1 VQVITDF
8 LGNVVECS
16 EASKKLCSIYT
27 EYSDGDLIDLRLCS
41 SFLRRLPKSIAMSY
55 LSEMD
60 KITESLIPDNVHQ
73 FLVQFFSQDT
83 SDTEW
88 QIKVDD
94 LRTSEQNDFLMT
106 ALVRILRRTLPQL
119 YVVIII
125 ILIHFS
131 KFCSNHFSF
140 G

>member
-1 VQVITDF
+1 MFIF
-8 LGNVVECS
+8 LQN
-16 EASKKLCSIYT
+16 ASKI
-27 EYSDGDLIDLRLCS
+27 I
-41 SFLRRLPKSIAMSY
+41 
-55 LSEMD
+55 
-60 KITESLIPDNVHQ
+60 ITESLIPDDVHQ
-73 FLVQFFSQDT
+73 FLVQFFSQNI
-83 SDTEW
+83 SDNDW
-88 QIKVDD
+88 QIKIDD
-94 LRTSEQNDFLMT
+94 LRSSEQNNLIT